1 MLKLG
6 HKPLHPPNPVSHAD
20 GQFLMTVSL
29 SSQTGLK
36 VPADPEIPG
45 LCVTASQTVLTFL
58 PAPQLWN
65 RHPGLHPV
73 HRGGHSLLAPHHWRG
88 LIVHPVPRSYP
99 ALKKEAEE
107 LREIDLGQLG
117 FLKLGNTFQPKAVS
131 VSPET
136 LTTQNSFQRPKAIS
150 PPNPRPTTWKWL
162 LHRGPKRLGLPHQ
175 STSAEPTGRFPLSA
189 VPIPFLHCSH
199 PTPSPTL
206 RFPGPWEWV
215 ETAASGGRNQDPS
228 CSCVARSRP
237 EHALTHACT

>member
-1 MLKLG
+1 MC
-6 HKPLHPPNPVSHAD
+6 HCVPDSSD
-20 GQFLMTVSL
+20 L
-29 SSQTGLK
+29 SSRPSALE
-36 VPADPEIPG
+36 PSSWAPPG
-45 LCVTASQTVLTFL
+45 
-58 PAPQLWN
+58 PQ
-65 RHPGLHPV
+65 
-73 HRGGHSLLAPHHWRG
+73 RGSFSPSTPPLEGPHCSS
-88 LIVHPVPRSYP
+88 VPRSYP
-99 ALKKEAEE
+99 ALEKEAEE

-162 LHRGPKRLGLPHQ
+162 LHWGPKRLGLPHQ

-228 CSCVARSRP
+228 CSRGARSRP